1 MEVDSQDRL
10 DTSREV
16 DGQLHSSFSV
26 SILWALIVTTAA
38 LLGCYLGLRTE
49 DQEKCRKRQDTA
61 VTRARLCHI
70 PGQGDSCLARGPRG
84 LGMGQAVLIPGD

>member
-10 DTSREV
+10 ETSREV

-49 DQEKCRKRQDTA
+49 DQE
-61 VTRARLCHI
+61 
-70 PGQGDSCLARGPRG
+70 
-84 LGMGQAVLIPGD
+84 